1 MCMCVY
7 ARVFLCVHVFRLVLG
22 VREWRVC
29 EHERAMKRVP
39 TAKYMTG
46 YLCAF
51 VRVFGYVWVPWMCV
65 RAKGRERER
74 EGEREKAIFSFLN
87 PLFSVHLN
95 VMSSANLIVTGAE
108 MKHVDATLTAS
119 HSIPSFICCFFI
131 ELG

>member
-1 MCMCVY
+1 M
-7 ARVFLCVHVFRLVLG
+7 
-22 VREWRVC
+22 REWRVC
-29 EHERAMKRVP
+29 EQERAMKRVP
-39 TAKYMTG
+39 TTKYMTG
-46 YLCAF
+46 YYICAC
-51 VRVFGYVWVPWMCV
+51 VCAWVVMCV
-65 RAKGRERER
+65 RAKRRERER
-74 EGEREKAIFSFLN
+74 EKERERAGEREKAIFSFLN